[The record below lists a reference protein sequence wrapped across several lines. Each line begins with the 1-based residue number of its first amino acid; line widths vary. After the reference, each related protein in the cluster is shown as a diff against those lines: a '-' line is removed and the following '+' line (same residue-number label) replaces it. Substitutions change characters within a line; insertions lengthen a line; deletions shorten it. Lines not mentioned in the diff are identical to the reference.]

1 MSSPA
6 KSPLKASNCPS
17 KIVRPRQ
24 PEGAILPLAVFLM
37 VVSIAFVALT
47 VDVMRSAY
55 TVQTLQHGTR
65 ACALAAF
72 AGQVVSPALPY
83 SQDQAKVNILNRLAE
98 INNNSWNSA
107 LKGPD
112 ASMEPRS
119 AIRVEEADS
128 EFLVNDQDPNEF
140 FFHVKGKRE
149 GSDALKNMFMPL
161 IFAFNSLTGENVGE
175 TAPQI
180 DVTVMGQPANR
191 IGKGVSQLSS
201 GSQARLAGFAAL
213 PLAISN
219 LQFASLANPASA
231 PLSTY
236 TIDVLRNSSD
246 ALTPGHIKGGLV
258 NLTAGTSGYYGDISG
273 EKAVTDNL
281 ANFKYFLASAPGAIP
296 PLALERGAVLGVIRP
311 QGQSWD
317 NQLSNWQALA
327 VSLKARPYIYI
338 FPVLKNDPLPG
349 TTGNEVAGFALFQLQ
364 DVIVNGSGTSGAA
377 LSIVVKPVQSLVL
390 PNACLASRRSLQ
402 SQAAM
407 PAPVYPFQARVRTAP
422 ASASP
427 SPRCLLL
434 APAISQAQG
443 G

>member
-17 KIVRPRQ
+17 GKGRRHKPS
-24 PEGAILPLAVFLM
+24 GAVLPLAVFLM
-37 VVSIAFVALT
+37 VVSVAFVALT

-55 TVQTLQHGTR
+55 TVQTLQHG
-65 ACALAAF
+65 ACTAALAAF
-72 AGQVVSPALPY
+72 ANQVTSLTLPY
-83 SQDQAKVNILNRLAE
+83 SPDQARANILARLAE
-98 INNNSWNSA
+98 INNNAWNSA

-112 ASMEPRS
+112 ASMEPKS
-119 AIRVEEADS
+119 AIRVEQADS
-128 EFLVNDQDPNEF
+128 EFLVNDQDASEF
-140 FFHVKGKRE
+140 FLHVKVKRE
-149 GSDALKNMFMPL
+149 GGDALKNMFMPL
-161 IFAFNSLTGENVGE
+161 IFAFNSLSGENVSE

-191 IGKGVSQLSS
+191 IGKGVSPLST
-201 GSQARLAGFAAL
+201 GSRSRLVGFAAL

-219 LQFASLANPASA
+219 VQFASIANPATA

-246 ALTPGHIKGGLV
+246 PLSPGHIKGGLV
-258 NLTAGTSGYYGDISG
+258 NLTAGTSGYYGDIIG
-273 EKAVTDNL
+273 EKAVTDNM
-281 ANFKYFLASAPGAIP
+281 ANFKYFLPAAPGAIP
-296 PLALERGAVLGVIRP
+296 PLALEKGVQLGVIRP

-349 TTGNEVAGFALFQLQ
+349 TTVNEVAGFALFQLQ
-364 DVIVNGSGTSGAA
+364 DILVNGSGTTGAA
-377 LSIVVKPVQSLVL
+377 LSIVVRPVQSLVL

-402 SQAAM
+402 SQSAM
-407 PAPVYPFQARVRTAP
+407 PVPVYPFQARVRTAP

-434 APAISQAQG
+434 APAVSQTEG